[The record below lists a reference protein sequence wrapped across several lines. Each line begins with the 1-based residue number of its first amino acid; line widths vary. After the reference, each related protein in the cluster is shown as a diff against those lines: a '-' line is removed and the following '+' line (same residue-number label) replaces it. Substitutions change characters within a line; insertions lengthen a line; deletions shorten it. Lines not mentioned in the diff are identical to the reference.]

1 MKGKAYSEDFKE
13 QVLREVEDTGNVA
26 LVARNNNIPSTTI
39 NTWIRRRKGSIMSSS
54 SRGPKSSSFNSSNY
68 NKEIEKENDT
78 LKKILGE
85 KDLEIAILKD
95 LLKKTNRL

>member
-39 NTWIRRRKGSIMSSS
+39 NTWSKRRKGSSMSSS
-54 SRGPKSSSFNSSNY
+54 SRGPKSSSFNSTNY

-95 LLKKTNRL
+95 LLKKRTD